1 MLDKPFLMR
10 ASSCQANLTL
20 GIEMIQPRKQLQGAG
35 LGYLGA
41 GIAFLVV
48 AASGQPAFLG
58 VGMAFIGLGIAF
70 IAKARK
76 DKQP

>member
-1 MLDKPFLMR
+1 MNTQHPTKASGISFL
-10 ASSCQANLTL
+10 S
-20 GIEMIQPRKQLQGAG
+20 I
-35 LGYLGA
+35 
-41 GIAFLVV
+41 GIAFMAV
-48 AASGQPAFLG
+48 AASGQHSFLG